1 MARPALRI
9 LDDANDPHTWID
21 AARAGDE
28 QARSILAELTASIAW
43 RYALR
48 MMRDEQDARDISQEV
63 LTKILR
69 NLDRYDSHYRYPTW
83 VLSVTRNT
91 CIDEFRRRRHRSGEE
106 VPDVADPSPGPH
118 ELIARDQAARI
129 VREALDEL
137 PPLYREVLVLYH
149 YENLKY
155 REIADLLD
163 LPIGTIMNRIFRA
176 RQKLKDSCRP
186 ALGTLSAEERP

>member
-9 LDDANDPHTWID
+9 LDDANDPHAWID

-28 QARSILAELTASIAW
+28 QARAALAELTATISW

-69 NLDRYDSHYRYPTW
+69 NLDRYDARFRYPTW

-91 CIDEFRRRRHRSGEE
+91 CIDEFRRRRRRSSDE
-106 VPDVADPSPGPH
+106 VPDVADPGPGPH
-118 ELIARDQAARI
+118 ELLARDQAARI
-129 VREALDEL
+129 VREALERL

-155 REIADLLD
+155 REIAELLD
-163 LPIGTIMNRIFRA
+163 LPIGTVMNRIFRA
-176 RQKLKDSCRP
+176 RQKLKDSCEP
-186 ALGTLSAEERP
+186 ALGHLSAEPRP

>member
-1 MARPALRI
+1 MALPALRL
-9 LDDANDPHTWID
+9 LDDPHDPHTWID

-28 QARSILAELTASIAW
+28 QARAALAELTVGIAW

-48 MMRDEQDARDISQEV
+48 MMRDEQDARDVSQEV
-63 LTKILR
+63 LTKILK
-69 NLDRYDSHYRYPTW
+69 NLDRYDARFRYPTW

-91 CIDEFRRRRHRSGEE
+91 CIDEFRRRKHRSNDE
-106 VPDVADPSPGPH
+106 VPDIADQDPGAH
-118 ELIARDQAARI
+118 ERLSDEQTARI
-129 VREALDEL
+129 VRKALSTL

-163 LPIGTIMNRIFRA
+163 LPIGTVMNRIFRA
-176 RQKLKDSCRP
+176 RQKLKEACGP
-186 ALGTLSAEERP
+186 ALHDETTGASS